1 MVNCVAMYSQS
12 HTDLPQAC
20 ASEAMHESLFKPTQ
34 LQAKVRDYRA
44 RALQV
49 TDPAER
55 EWSIQMARSY
65 VLLSMNAAWIVST
78 DEFLTAVKK
87 DLRWPHGRLAT
98 SDRMQPGCCDQDEA
112 ASPSR

>member
-1 MVNCVAMYSQS
+1 
-12 HTDLPQAC
+12 
-20 ASEAMHESLFKPTQ
+20 MHESLFEPTQ

-55 EWSIQMARSY
+55 EWLIQMARSY

-78 DEFLTAVKK
+78 DEFLAAVKK
-87 DLRWPHGRLAT
+87 ELRWPHPNLADSAVGRSEGTIAPGAT
-98 SDRMQPGCCDQDEA
+98 DSDK
-112 ASPSR
+112 ASGES